1 MRGSSLSGLSKAVFF
16 DRHLAVNRKAAA
28 ISFRDFMS
36 HTPTKKKWLQNSET
50 LSNLPRRLHSYV
62 APMLSAS
69 PRQSTSMDK
78 VQLIATSKR
87 CLYQS
92 LQCVLHA
99 DISNGINRIL
109 AAPCHSY
116 VASMLFASLT
126 TVHLHGRSSAR
137 CLYQSLQ
144 NVRGA

>member
-1 MRGSSLSGLSKAVFF
+1 MDQAFPASVKRSSSINIWLSIEKLLRYPFV
-16 DRHLAVNRKAAA
+16 
-28 ISFRDFMS
+28 ISCRT
-36 HTPTKKKWLQNSET
+36 HQQKKKWLQNSET